1 MVIEDMTMVDIIGF
15 LAGILISV
23 SIVPQ
28 IVKSLRTKKVA
39 DISLLMLLIL
49 VAGEFLWI
57 IYGIAI
63 SSNPI
68 IAMDGF
74 AFIATVIM
82 LYIKIRYKQ

>member
-1 MVIEDMTMVDIIGF
+1 MMIENMTIVDIIGF
-15 LAGILISV
+15 LAGIFISV

-28 IVKSLRTKKVA
+28 IVKSLKTKKVA

-49 VAGEFLWI
+49 IGGEFLWI

-63 SSNPI
+63 SSYPI

-74 AFIATVIM
+74 AFIATIIM
-82 LYIKIRYKQ
+82 LYVKIRYRQ

>member
-1 MVIEDMTMVDIIGF
+1 MMIENMAIVDIIGF

-28 IVKSLRTKKVA
+28 IVKSLKTKKVK

-49 VAGEFLWI
+49 IAGEFLWI

-63 SSNPI
+63 SSYPI

-74 AFIATVIM
+74 AFIATIIM